1 MDPETHTEDYIH
13 TYWSSGVYPLNAR
26 LFNNQKKKKSMQ
38 NTTIMPKKD
47 KNGMTISINGE
58 NH

>member
-26 LFNNQKKKKSMQ
+26 LFNNQKKKKNQCNIPQSCQ
-38 NTTIMPKKD
+38 
-47 KNGMTISINGE
+47 
-58 NH
+58 

>member
-26 LFNNQKKKKSMQ
+26 LFNNQKKK
-38 NTTIMPKKD
+38 
-47 KNGMTISINGE
+47 INAIYH
-58 NH
+58 NHANKGQKWHDHLNKWRK